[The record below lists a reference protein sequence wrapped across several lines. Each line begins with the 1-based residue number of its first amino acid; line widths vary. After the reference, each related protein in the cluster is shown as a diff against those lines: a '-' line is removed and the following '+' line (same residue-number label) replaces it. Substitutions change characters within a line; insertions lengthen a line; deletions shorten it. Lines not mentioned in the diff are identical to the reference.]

1 MAVRHFLISTLVLL
15 SLSRVDR
22 RRAKMLMRN
31 AAIRFC
37 HRLLSSL
44 CPQYRIRTGPCIV
57 FAPHQDDETLGC
69 GGLIARKRHEGLPV
83 HVIFITDGAAS
94 HPGHPRLSSAAIRA
108 LRHREA
114 LAALAILGV
123 ESGAIHFL
131 DEADGMLD
139 SLDPTRGA
147 MLVERITTLLRD
159 IGPEEVFLPCSP
171 DGSTEH
177 DAAFRFVSA
186 ALQQTT
192 LRPDVWQYPVWSW
205 WNPLLLFERMIFT
218 TGRCALPTEDYQ
230 PVKALALHTYR
241 SQVEATPPWLQ
252 PTLPPELV
260 SIFGADREFF
270 FRYRPPAPGQAE
282 IKVI

>member
-1 MAVRHFLISTLVLL
+1 M
-15 SLSRVDR
+15 
-22 RRAKMLMRN
+22 
-31 AAIRFC
+31 
-37 HRLLSSL
+37 
-44 CPQYRIRTGPCIV
+44 
-57 FAPHQDDETLGC
+57 
-69 GGLIARKRHEGLPV
+69 
-83 HVIFITDGAAS
+83 
-94 HPGHPRLSSAAIRA
+94 
-108 LRHREA
+108 
-114 LAALAILGV
+114 
-123 ESGAIHFL
+123 
-131 DEADGMLD
+131 
-139 SLDPTRGA
+139 
-147 MLVERITTLLRD
+147 
-159 IGPEEVFLPCSP
+159 
-171 DGSTEH
+171 
-177 DAAFRFVSA
+177 SA